1 MSLEQGRSGC
11 GPDQLDAELRAVG
24 QTGTFSARS
33 TPLSGLPANL
43 RGARAKGKRW
53 GPGGPSGDRGGDGRL
68 GPELRGREI
77 SPSGDC
83 SVNAGLWEEV
93 SLERLPGHGMPAAW
107 ELQSATT
114 GDTPRPGRTFPA
126 PGSSSPCAVAVTT
139 AAEAS
144 GFEAAAPSEWL

>member
-1 MSLEQGRSGC
+1 MSLVQGRSGC

-93 SLERLPGHGMPAAW
+93 SLERLPGPWHASG
-107 ELQSATT
+107 L
-114 GDTPRPGRTFPA
+114 GA
-126 PGSSSPCAVAVTT
+126 PVSNNWRHPKAGPNFSSPRVLFPLCCGGDHG
-139 AAEAS
+139 S
-144 GFEAAAPSEWL
+144 GSQRL